1 MKKLAAMV
9 SASLILS
16 SAAAM
21 ADGYVGGKFGKSW
34 LDDACTSTQPCD
46 DESAALGLFAGY
58 KASDYVSIEAGY
70 DYLGQFT
77 VDGLNDDKTYAF
89 TLAPKFTLPLNDVV
103 GVYAKLG
110 TAYVD
115 YGSKNDMSYLGAAGL
130 EFAAS
135 NNVKVRLEH
144 QILTD
149 INTGVLDIARSN
161 TTTLGVAYEFGAPAP
176 VVVAPVVA
184 PEPVKAVVA
193 APVIKTYKKDLSSE
207 STFAVNSAV
216 LKSSI
221 KSELKD
227 AVTIL
232 KTYPQAMV
240 KVTGHTDSTG
250 SDAYNMKLSDKRAQ
264 AVANAI
270 VAEGVDADRI
280 TVKGAGETQPVATNK
295 TAEGR
300 AQNRRV
306 EIIIPTFEYQM
317 TK

>member
-34 LDDACTSTQPCD
+34 VDDACQSGDVCD
-46 DESAALGLFAGY
+46 TESAAFGLFAGY
-58 KASDYVSIEAGY
+58 KLSDYVSIETGY
-70 DYLGQFT
+70 DYLGEFSAT
-77 VDGLNDDKTYAF
+77 GFAKDNATAI

-103 GVYAKLG
+103 AAYAKVG
-110 TAYVD
+110 GAYVD
-115 YGSKNDMSYLGAAGL
+115 YGLAKDTSFLGAAGL
-130 EFAAS
+130 EFSATDS
-135 NNVKVRLEH
+135 VKVRIEH
-144 QILTD
+144 QVLTD
-149 INTGVLDIARSN
+149 LNNNFTVAEGHM
-161 TTTLGVAYEFGAPAP
+161 TTLGVAYEFGAPAP
-176 VVVAPVVA
+176 VVTPVVA
-184 PEPVKAVVA
+184 IPEPVKPAVVA
-193 APVIKTYKKDLSSE
+193 APVIKTYKKDLSTE
-207 STFAVNSAV
+207 STFAVDSAV
-216 LKSSI
+216 LKASI

-250 SDAYNMKLSDKRAQ
+250 SDAYNMTLSDKRAK
-264 AVANAI
+264 AVATAI
-270 VAEGVDADRI
+270 VAEGVNADRI

-306 EIIIPTFEYQM
+306 EIVIPTFEYQV